1 MSDTDAAPAA
11 DAAAEQQAPAQETD
25 WKAEAR
31 KWEARAKENTSAA
44 QRLAEIE
51 EASKT
56 EEQKRAE
63 HFAALESELSTYK
76 TREQV
81 AAWKAEVAT
90 ATGVPAVALAG
101 STKEEIEAH
110 AATLKPLITT
120 TDVKKGAI
128 GPYVPPEGTAPS
140 GAVGSTTGDMFAQAV
155 EDSFR

>member
-11 DAAAEQQAPAQETD
+11 EATAEQQAPAQETD

-63 HFAALESELSTYK
+63 RIAALESELSTYK

-81 AAWKAEVAT
+81 ATWKAEVAE
-90 ATGVPAVALAG
+90 ATGVPVVALAG
-101 STKEEIEAH
+101 STKEELEAH
-110 AATLKPLITT
+110 AATLKPLIAT

-140 GAVGSTTGDMFAQAV
+140 GALGGPAAEFAAV
-155 EDSFR
+155 LQSQLGR